1 MLPGKIMRV
10 GRWHEKSHG
19 VLFIDVGDID
29 DSDFNTPVAVHYRIR
44 TDEPY
49 KVYRRGKKLLAAFKR
64 APPIGDALKA
74 QLSDIITAAT
84 AYEQMVGD
92 LEGFPTVSIDL

>member
-1 MLPGKIMRV
+1 MLCGKVMRV
-10 GRWHEKSHG
+10 GRWSEETHG

-29 DSDFNTPVAVHYRIR
+29 DTFNTPVSVHYRIN

-49 KVYRRGKKLLAAFKR
+49 KVYRRGKKLLGAFKH

-92 LEGFPTVSIDL
+92 LEGFPEVSLNL